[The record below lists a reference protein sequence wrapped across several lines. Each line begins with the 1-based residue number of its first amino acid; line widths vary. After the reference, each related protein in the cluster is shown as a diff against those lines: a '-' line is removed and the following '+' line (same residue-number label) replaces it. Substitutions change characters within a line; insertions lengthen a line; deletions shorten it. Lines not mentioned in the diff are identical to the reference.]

1 MGGFEV
7 SLSGGMEPDSN
18 RDMPELINFIKE
30 NDYDLEKVEY
40 NPRSGGRSIA
50 IFSKMAHIDDNG
62 DDINDARI
70 TISIDFDTRFDYKN
84 IAWLEEEQTSED
96 ILDKAEDFIQ
106 QLIDRTYDDRGVG
119 KKKRKKKRKTRKN
132 KKH

>member
-1 MGGFEV
+1 MD
-7 SLSGGMEPDSN
+7 PNSN

-40 NPRSGGRSIA
+40 NPRSGGRTIA

-70 TISIDFDTRFDYKN
+70 IISIDFDTRFDYKN
-84 IAWLEEEQTSED
+84 IAWLEEEQTEDD

-106 QLIDRTYDDRGVG
+106 QLMDRTYDDRGVG
-119 KKKRKKKRKTRKN
+119 KGKRNKGKKKRKTRKI